1 MHILL
6 QTMYALPH
14 YYEILT
20 TKNKTMFNFINNLFG
35 PATDFLAL
43 VKNGAVIVDVRTPG
57 EYTSGHIHGSKNM
70 PLDNIGSKVNELKKL
85 GKPIITV
92 CKSGA
97 RSGMAKGILASAGIE
112 VYNGGGWDSLA
123 QKIK

>member
-1 MHILL
+1 
-6 QTMYALPH
+6 MYVQPH
-14 YYEILT
+14 YYELLT
-20 TKNKTMFNFINNLFG
+20 TKNKTMFDFINNLFG
-35 PATDFLAL
+35 PATNYAAL

-57 EYTSGHIHGSKNM
+57 EYAGGHIKDSKNM
-70 PLDNIGSKVNELKKL
+70 PLDSIGSKVNELKKI

-92 CKSGA
+92 CRSGA
-97 RSGMAKGILASAGIE
+97 RSGMAKGILAQAGIE

>member
-35 PATDFLAL
+35 PTTDFLAL

-57 EYTSGHIHGSKNM
+57 EYASGHIQGSKNM
-70 PLDNIGSKVNELKKL
+70 PLDSIGSKVNELKKL

-97 RSGMAKGILASAGIE
+97 RSGMAKGILAGAGIE